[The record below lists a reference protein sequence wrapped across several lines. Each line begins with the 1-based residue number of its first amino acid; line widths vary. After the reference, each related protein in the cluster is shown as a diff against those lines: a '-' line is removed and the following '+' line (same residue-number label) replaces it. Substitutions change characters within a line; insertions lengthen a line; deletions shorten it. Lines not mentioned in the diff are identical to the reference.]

1 MLRCLDGLAE
11 VALAERDSRRCL
23 ACADEL
29 LALAES
35 NGLREVEANA
45 RRWRGEALLMEN
57 RYAEAQAELSCGA
70 ASAEDV
76 GRVRLQLDLQSALA
90 RLFAACGLRDAAQH
104 HGAKARAIR
113 AAIETS
119 LVSSG
124 LEARLRPIDDLH

>member
-1 MLRCLDGLAE
+1 MLRCRDGLAE
-11 VALAERDSRRCL
+11 VALAEGDTRRCL

-45 RRWRGEALLMEN
+45 RRWRGEALLTEN
-57 RYAEAQAELSCGA
+57 LYAEAQAELSRGA

-76 GRVRLQLDLQSALA
+76 GRARLQLDLQSALA
-90 RLFAACGLRDAAQH
+90 RLFAPRGLRDAAQR

-113 AAIETS
+113 EAIETS

-124 LEARLRPIDDLH
+124 LEAGLRPIGVLH